1 MEEELMALVRFD
13 GEDGSFMWVET
24 TPVGGSSQIGL
35 VADEDGS
42 GSRAVARLEDAL
54 GSVRGAAVAFMATVD
69 VLKKRS
75 DPMALDEVC
84 MELALSLG
92 VEGGVIVAKGSASA
106 EASITLTWRATDHV
120 S

>member
-1 MEEELMALVRFD
+1 MALVRFE

-24 TPVGGSSQIGL
+24 TPVGGSAQIGL
-35 VADEDGS
+35 VADEDDG

-54 GSVRGAAVAFMATVD
+54 GSVRGAAIAFMATVD
-69 VLKKRS
+69 ALKQRS
-75 DPMALDEVC
+75 DPMALDEAC
-84 MELALSLG
+84 LELALSLG

-106 EASITLTWRATDHV
+106 EASVTLTWRASHRF